1 VEVVMK
7 ASLLPGISYEFSYT
21 VPDEKTV
28 PHLLPES
35 QEFRVMPNVLATGYL
50 VVLIEWTCIQ
60 AVNPHLDWPAEQT
73 VGTGVNIS
81 HSAATPPGMTIK
93 IKVVLEKVDRKK
105 LTFSV
110 EASDELD
117 EISSGIHE
125 RFIIDAER
133 FSQKLAK
140 KSSLLHP

>member
-1 VEVVMK
+1 MK

-50 VVLIEWTCIQ
+50 VGLIEWTCIQ

-140 KSSLLHP
+140 KSSLFHP